1 MFHIGEVNSRSTAP
15 LQQYL
20 VTKES
25 EEIKNDAF
33 NCLFSAIK
41 AQAGFAVDSTNP
53 DLQTGIIDESY
64 IDYTQFINLVNK
76 ELSPNPPAN
85 KTVTVV
91 GAGVSGL
98 CAAYELRRLG
108 YTVKVL
114 EASSRIGGRVITFR
128 DPIFAPGLHAEG
140 GAMRI
145 PHDHYLL
152 HRYLEIFSLADQL
165 IPFEMKNKF
174 IYLSGL
180 DEGERTMT
188 YEVFDQKLVRQDARV
203 LALFPGLKAEEKGKT
218 VDQLFDAAVQ
228 PVKKLWLST
237 YKAHDGKE
245 GDQPPYLA
253 DALIAAYKAITD
265 KYDKY
270 TLRSY
275 LTDVAGWSEDAINLY
290 DLANAH
296 VVFENGFIESFKDA
310 FLSSNQSGS
319 EAGMQQ
325 LQPGMD
331 AVPKAFA
338 ELRPGDSQSGDPLIN
353 HITFGARVKR
363 IGLEKA
369 SQETAHTGREK
380 VVCFYDN
387 PAGEEI
393 LVKSDYLIL
402 AIPYTAQRSI
412 IKDHAFVPKKEM
424 AIRQV
429 RYVEVTK
436 VLLQYKERWWKEQ
449 FRGKTQGT
457 DGGVVTDLPIRYTMF
472 PKETDAQGNTVDQFK
487 HTNRGA
493 IMAAY
498 TFEQDATIL
507 GALSPAHRTQLAAR
521 DIHTIFP
528 AARSLEL
535 LEAATAQVFPSD
547 ELAGGSA
554 FCYFGPSQK
563 SSFLST
569 MCKPDWDRR
578 VFFAGE
584 QASYTHGWIQG
595 ALEAALRCVIQ
606 IDQQFTIAA
615 GSGS

>member
-1 MFHIGEVNSRSTAP
+1 MLT
-15 LQQYL
+15 
-20 VTKES
+20 
-25 EEIKNDAF
+25 
-33 NCLFSAIK
+33 
-41 AQAGFAVDSTNP
+41 
-53 DLQTGIIDESY
+53 
-64 IDYTQFINLVNK
+64 
-76 ELSPNPPAN
+76 SPF
-85 KTVTVV
+85 
-91 GAGVSGL
+91 VS
-98 CAAYELRRLG
+98 
-108 YTVKVL
+108 
-114 EASSRIGGRVITFR
+114 
-128 DPIFAPGLHAEG
+128 
-140 GAMRI
+140 
-145 PHDHYLL
+145 
-152 HRYLEIFSLADQL
+152 
-165 IPFEMKNKF
+165 
-174 IYLSGL
+174 
-180 DEGERTMT
+180 
-188 YEVFDQKLVRQDARV
+188 
-203 LALFPGLKAEEKGKT
+203 
-218 VDQLFDAAVQ
+218 
-228 PVKKLWLST
+228 
-237 YKAHDGKE
+237 
-245 GDQPPYLA
+245 
-253 DALIAAYKAITD
+253 
-265 KYDKY
+265 
-270 TLRSY
+270 
-275 LTDVAGWSEDAINLY
+275 
-290 DLANAH
+290 
-296 VVFENGFIESFKDA
+296 
-310 FLSSNQSGS
+310 
-319 EAGMQQ
+319 
-325 LQPGMD
+325 
-331 AVPKAFA
+331 
-338 ELRPGDSQSGDPLIN
+338 
-353 HITFGARVKR
+353 
-363 IGLEKA
+363 
-369 SQETAHTGREK
+369 
-380 VVCFYDN
+380 
-387 PAGEEI
+387 AGEEI

-412 IKDHAFVPKKEM
+412 IKDHAFVPKQEM

-472 PKETDAQGNTVDQFK
+472 PKETDGQGNTVDQFK

-606 IDQQFTIAA
+606 IDQQLTIAA
-615 GSGS
+615 GSGTRD